1 MEHAYLRYA
10 DRLELSGAQISKLMC
25 EVLARGGTFRFRAGG
40 SSMFPFI
47 RDGDVVSIVSLPSR
61 TPRLGAVIAFRRAD
75 PAVVYRAYLVVHR
88 LVRRTRRGFHFLGD
102 NNCRGSTEGPLDR
115 SSLMGE
121 VARVERRGMRV
132 RFGLGPERILIALA
146 SQTGLLRPSMRLV
159 MLSRRA
165 YKKLFCSRKRIL

>member
-61 TPRLGAVIAFRRAD
+61 TPRLGAVIAFRRQ
-75 PAVVYRAYLVVHR
+75 
-88 LVRRTRRGFHFLGD
+88 TRQAFTARIWA
-102 NNCRGSTEGPLDR
+102 STAWCEGPGADSTSWEITTAEGRLKDR
-115 SSLMGE
+115 
-121 VARVERRGMRV
+121 
-132 RFGLGPERILIALA
+132 
-146 SQTGLLRPSMRLV
+146 
-159 MLSRRA
+159 
-165 YKKLFCSRKRIL
+165 